1 MKIRNLCRFRRR
13 CKNNPE
19 ADLKEIDIYEINPLK
34 PEFNP
39 GIISSPFSP
48 R

>member
-1 MKIRNLCRFRRR
+1 MQQLITGLLFVVY
-13 CKNNPE
+13 PF
-19 ADLKEIDIYEINPLK
+19 K
-34 PEFNP
+34 PRIKSHLLFV